1 MVTTP
6 PRVAYAVLRWL
17 HNGGSFGRE
26 DEDLRRGG
34 LHVLRNLG
42 EVPARLKRRRRC
54 VLITSSYPNTRQ
66 LPSPHPCMGNVS
78 YLPGA
83 RLE

>member
-6 PRVAYAVLRWL
+6 PRVAYAALRWL
-17 HNGGSFGRE
+17 RNGGSFGGE
-26 DEDLRRGG
+26 DEELRRGG

-54 VLITSSYPNTRQ
+54 ALSPLLPVLTHGSF
-66 LPSPHPCMGNVS
+66 
-78 YLPGA
+78 PGHTHA
-83 RLE
+83 